1 MITIAPSRQHFSE
14 GNLQAPIVA
23 FVRQCGNI
31 KHRAKTTTGLLSI
44 DDTTLCDEISL
55 QELEEQH
62 TDYNASAACKRWR
75 REARLPMLGTTEQ
88 QDDETE
94 YSPETSK
101 TPERPKKRNLA
112 EQQMEDRKRQRQ
124 EISKLQEFAAV
135 TNPGT
140 EEQGAPTNSEKRKVP
155 SSERQQTRKKTRGS
169 PANHDSSTRSQRP
182 HEPGERKPAEIR
194 PKGKRKKER
203 GKGHRQRN
211 NKRDFK

>member
-1 MITIAPSRQHFSE
+1 RRGKYVYNKSMETLGTVITIAPSRQHFSE

-94 YSPETSK
+94 YSPETNQA
-101 TPERPKKRNLA
+101 PERPKKRNLA
-112 EQQMEDRKRQRQ
+112 EQQREDRKRQRQ

-140 EEQGAPTNSEKRKVP
+140 EEQRTPTYSDKRKVQP
-155 SSERQQTRKKTRGS
+155 SERQQPRKKTRGS
-169 PANHDSSTRSQRP
+169 PVNQDNDKRSEKSR
-182 HEPGERKPAEIR
+182 
-194 PKGKRKKER
+194 
-203 GKGHRQRN
+203 GHRDHGKQ
-211 NKRDFK
+211 KRTRRK